1 MMLVIM
7 PLKLAINQVKVIKRF
22 LFEWREHKN
31 RQSQFVSGHPGGGL
45 REDLNRNGEIGDTLE
60 QE

>member
-1 MMLVIM
+1 M